1 MWIYVLTLSL
11 FLFRLHLRWL
21 CRSSCR
27 LAFIS
32 VFPPGIFAWLFLPD
46 LFLPVWWNTSGLICK
61 CQWSLTYRPILI
73 TVSNLVYN
81 RYVLWS
87 IMDRINLAFRAIEPS
102 LQTIQP
108 HIAFQ
113 YANICVLFAWNASTV
128 YKYGISRCVPNWHF
142 FFRMRKDSGDY
153 WRALAAVGGLK
164 GSRVCTAAAGLISH
178 VTVSITSLRL
188 ALMSDSYI

>member
-1 MWIYVLTLSL
+1 MKKKNPGEIVNISRSKQYCMWIYVLTLSL

-87 IMDRINLAFRAIEPS
+87 IMDRINLAFRAIGPS

-108 HIAFQ
+108 RIAPISASYLREMRQQ
-113 YANICVLFAWNASTV
+113 YINTE
-128 YKYGISRCVPNWHF
+128 
-142 FFRMRKDSGDY
+142 
-153 WRALAAVGGLK
+153 
-164 GSRVCTAAAGLISH
+164 
-178 VTVSITSLRL
+178 
-188 ALMSDSYI
+188 